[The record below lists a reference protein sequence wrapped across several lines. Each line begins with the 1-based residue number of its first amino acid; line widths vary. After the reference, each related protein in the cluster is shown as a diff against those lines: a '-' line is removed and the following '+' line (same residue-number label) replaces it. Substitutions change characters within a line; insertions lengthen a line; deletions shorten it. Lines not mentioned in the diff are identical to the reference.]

1 MADTFRCTLITPAQ
15 QVVDE
20 EVTYVDMPV
29 FDGQMGIAPSRA
41 PLVAK
46 LGDGALRL
54 DFARG
59 ESRWFFVAG
68 GFAQMRDNKLTLL
81 TEQAQE
87 ASEIDKAKAQ
97 AMLKEATGIVAV
109 GEEKTAQRDRQQKKA
124 RAMMAL
130 ADRQGKA
137 T

>member
-1 MADTFRCTLITPAQ
+1 MADTFGCTLITPAQ

-20 EVTYVDMPV
+20 QVTYVDMPV
-29 FDGQMGIAPSRA
+29 HDGQMGIAPSRA

-46 LGDGALRL
+46 LGDGVLRL
-54 DFARG
+54 DFAKG

-109 GEEKTAQRDRQQKKA
+109 GDEKTAQRDRQQKKA
-124 RAMMAL
+124 RAMIAL
-130 ADRQGKA
+130 ADRQGK
-137 T
+137 